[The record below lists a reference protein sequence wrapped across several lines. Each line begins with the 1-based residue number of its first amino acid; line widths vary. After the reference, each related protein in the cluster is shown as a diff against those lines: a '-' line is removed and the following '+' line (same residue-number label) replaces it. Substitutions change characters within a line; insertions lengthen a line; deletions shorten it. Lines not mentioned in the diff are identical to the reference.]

1 MSEHYPTYL
10 IHYGIP
16 GQKWGIRRF
25 QNEDG
30 TWTEEGLKRRRQ
42 YFAEDDSSTLSKK
55 GVRIY
60 NEAIKK
66 MKSSD
71 EGKEYERKREDYYKR
86 AREATNK
93 SRTAAYKAINREPST
108 ELIDS
113 YLDSHPKE
121 LEKWRE
127 AYGKVYE
134 SLRKE
139 YLDRE
144 YDELLK
150 SEAKYIDIG
159 QKYLDK
165 IAGKNILNMKRL
177 MRL

>member
-1 MSEHYPTYL
+1 MSNYPTYL
-10 IHYGIP
+10 IHYGIQ
-16 GQKWGIRRF
+16 GQKWGTRRY

-55 GVRIY
+55 GVKIY
-60 NEAIKK
+60 NEAIGK

-71 EGKEYERKREDYYKR
+71 EGKEYERKREEYYKK

-121 LEKWRE
+121 LEKWRKS
-127 AYGKVYE
+127 YSKIYD
-134 SLRKE
+134 SLREKYLDKE
-139 YLDRE
+139 YN
-144 YDELLK
+144 ELLK
-150 SEAKYIDIG
+150 AEERYISVG

-165 IAGKNILNMKRL
+165 IAGKNILDMKKL
-177 MRL
+177 MHL

>member
-1 MSEHYPTYL
+1 MSEHYPNYL
-10 IHYGIP
+10 IHYGTP
-16 GQKWGIRRF
+16 GQKWGQRNY
-25 QNEDG
+25 QNPDG
-30 TWTEEGLKRRRQ
+30 TWTEEGLRRRRQ

-55 GVRIY
+55 GIKIY
-60 NEAIKK
+60 NEAIEK

-71 EGKEYERKREDYYKR
+71 EGKEYKKKREEYYKKT
-86 AREATNK
+86 REVTNK
-93 SRTAAYKAINREPST
+93 SRTAAYKAINRESSN

-121 LEKWRE
+121 LEKWRK
-127 AYGKVYE
+127 AYGEAYE

-139 YLDRE
+139 FLDKD
-144 YDELLK
+144 YNELLK
-150 SEAKYIDIG
+150 YEDRYIDIG

-165 IAGKNILNMKRL
+165 IAGENILNMKHL